1 LDSNESQLD
10 MKRKCLNCGSANVRR
25 SGFVLSEA
33 GNHSFRSPYR
43 CRECDAR
50 FWVVSK
56 KTYVAAIA
64 GGTALALT
72 VLVWAGDRAFEHLHV
87 ASVQSTTPAVVVI
100 PAVSQSATSRQPFSM
115 EDAAV
120 GQALKEARRLSEPL
134 IAR

>member
-1 LDSNESQLD
+1 
-10 MKRKCLNCGSANVRR
+10 MKRECLNCGSANVRR

-33 GNHSFRSPYR
+33 ANHFFRSPYR
-43 CRECDAR
+43 CRDCNAR

-64 GGTALALT
+64 GGTAFALA
-72 VLVWAGDRAFEHLHV
+72 VLVWAGNRAYEHLHV
-87 ASVQSTTPAVVVI
+87 AAVPPTTPAVLVI
-100 PAVSQSATSRQPFSM
+100 PAVSRSATSSQPLSI

-120 GQALKEARRLSEPL
+120 ARLLEEARRLNEFPQQPL

>member
-1 LDSNESQLD
+1 

-25 SGFVLSEA
+25 SGFVVSEA
-33 GNHSFRSPYR
+33 ANHFFRSPYR
-43 CRECDAR
+43 CRDCDAR

-56 KTYVAAIA
+56 KTFVTTVA

-72 VLVWAGDRAFEHLHV
+72 VLVWAGNRAFEHLHV
-87 ASVQSTTPAVVVI
+87 ASGPSTTAVAVI
-100 PAVSQSATSRQPFSM
+100 PAVSQSATSRQPLSM

-120 GQALKEARRLSEPL
+120 RQALEEARRQSEFPQQSL

>member
-1 LDSNESQLD
+1 
-10 MKRKCLNCGSANVRR
+10 MTRKCLNCGSANVRR
-25 SGFVLSEA
+25 SGVVVSEVA
-33 GNHSFRSPYR
+33 NHFFRSPYR

-56 KTYVAAIA
+56 KTYVATIA

-72 VLVWAGDRAFEHLHV
+72 VLVWAGNRAYEHLHLAAV
-87 ASVQSTTPAVVVI
+87 PPTTPAVFVI
-100 PAVSQSATSRQPFSM
+100 PAVSLSATSPQPPSI

-120 GQALKEARRLSEPL
+120 AQALEEARRLSEPL

>member
-1 LDSNESQLD
+1 

-25 SGFVLSEA
+25 SGFLVSEA
-33 GNHSFRSPYR
+33 APRFFRSPYR

-56 KTYVAAIA
+56 KTYIAAIA
-64 GGTALALT
+64 GGAALALT
-72 VLVWAGDRAFEHLHV
+72 VLVWAGNRAFEHLHV
-87 ASVQSTTPAVVVI
+87 ASVQSTTAAVTVI
-100 PAVSQSATSRQPFSM
+100 PAVSRSATSRQPLST

-120 GQALKEARRLSEPL
+120 GQALEEARRLSEFPQHSL